1 MNLESEKEKIG
12 KSFENKEKAKKTQV
26 DVLKNKLGGIAGIP
40 DSVFND
46 VRQYIEDEAN
56 DPEKM
61 AEMVKD
67 SRQLEDL
74 ESGISK
80 LKESVNDFLSYST
93 EYIQDLQDKIAK
105 LNEENNTL
113 RQQNRFLRM
122 ALKYI
127 EKKR

>member
-1 MNLESEKEKIG
+1 MEE
-12 KSFENKEKAKKTQV
+12 
-26 DVLKNKLGGIAGIP
+26 
-40 DSVFND
+40 
-46 VRQYIEDEAN
+46 
-56 DPEKM
+56 
-61 AEMVKD
+61 
-67 SRQLEDL
+67 
-74 ESGISK
+74 ISK

>member
-1 MNLESEKEKIG
+1 M
-12 KSFENKEKAKKTQV
+12 
-26 DVLKNKLGGIAGIP
+26 
-40 DSVFND
+40 
-46 VRQYIEDEAN
+46 ED
-56 DPEKM
+56 
-61 AEMVKD
+61 
-67 SRQLEDL
+67 
-74 ESGISK
+74 ISK

-127 EKKR
+127 NKKNK